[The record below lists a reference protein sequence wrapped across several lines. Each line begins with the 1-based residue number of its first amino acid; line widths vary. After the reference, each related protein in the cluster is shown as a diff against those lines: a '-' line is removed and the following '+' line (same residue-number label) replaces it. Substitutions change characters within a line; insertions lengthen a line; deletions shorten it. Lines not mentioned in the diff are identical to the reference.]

1 MLRSTTKAWLLI
13 PALVLLAACGKDKEP
28 PGTPGGG
35 SPEDAVR
42 ASLELIRDG
51 RFDMYWQHALPPA
64 DFATLRADWTRR
76 DSAHA
81 PVDPQDGARFAAMV
95 KRFSEADAEKKL
107 FADVR
112 PTLVRF
118 DRDYKDQMPLLSGV
132 GQSLAL
138 TAIDQDKDLSV
149 PQKRQLREAV
159 NAIMPWTQTVAWNDQ
174 TKAKQAIAIAVET
187 VRNAHLSTPEAL
199 HALDFQQSMATYSTA
214 WLGLKKLLDVY
225 GLSLDKS
232 FDTANIETLEN
243 SGASAHVKITY
254 TVLDKPIQTDTT
266 LVLLDGRW
274 YDSDLLQDVRAEHAR
289 LSAPAPAASSPAP
302 AGTAAAPAA
311 PVADARP
318 R

>member
-1 MLRSTTKAWLLI
+1 MSRSTTKAWLIL

-42 ASLELIRDG
+42 ASLDAIRDG

-76 DSAHA
+76 DAA
-81 PVDPQDGARFAAMV
+81 LIPVDPQDRVRFETMV
-95 KRFSEADAEKKL
+95 KRFTEPDAEKKL
-107 FADVR
+107 FADIR

-118 DRDYKDQMPLLSGV
+118 DRDYKDQMPLISGV
-132 GQSLAL
+132 GQSMAL
-138 TAIDQDKDLSV
+138 TAIDQDKDLSAS
-149 PQKRQLREAV
+149 QKRQLRDVV
-159 NAIMPWTQTVAWNDQ
+159 NVVLPWTQTVAWNDQ
-174 TKAKQAIAIAVET
+174 AKAKQAIAIAVDT
-187 VRNAHLSTPEAL
+187 ARNAHLSTPEAL
-199 HALDFQQSMATYSTA
+199 RALDFPQSMATYSTA

-232 FDTANIETLEN
+232 IDGATIETLEN

-254 TVLDKPIQTDTT
+254 TVLDKAISTDTT

-289 LSAPAPAASSPAP
+289 LTAPAPATSAPAPT
-302 AGTAAAPAA
+302 GTAATPAA
-311 PVADARP
+311 PVADART

>member
-81 PVDPQDGARFAAMV
+81 PVDPQDSARFAAMV

-174 TKAKQAIAIAVET
+174 AKAKQAIAIAVET

-232 FDTANIETLEN
+232 FDTATIETLEN

>member
-1 MLRSTTKAWLLI
+1 MSRSTTKAWLIL

-42 ASLELIRDG
+42 ASLEAIRDG

-64 DFATLRADWTRR
+64 DFATLRADWTHR
-76 DSAHA
+76 DAALA
-81 PVDPQDGARFAAMV
+81 PVDPQDRVRFETMV
-95 KRFSEADAEKKL
+95 KRFTEPDAEKKL
-107 FADVR
+107 FADIR

-118 DRDYKDQMPLLSGV
+118 DRDYKDQMPLISGV
-132 GQSLAL
+132 GQSMAL
-138 TAIDQDKDLSV
+138 TAIDQDKDLSAS
-149 PQKRQLREAV
+149 QKRQLRDVV
-159 NAIMPWTQTVAWNDQ
+159 NVVLPWTQTVAWNDQ
-174 TKAKQAIAIAVET
+174 AKAKQAIAIAVDT
-187 VRNAHLSTPEAL
+187 ARNAQLSTPEAL
-199 HALDFQQSMATYSTA
+199 RALDFPQSMATYSTA
-214 WLGLKKLLDVY
+214 WLGLKKLLNVY

-232 FDTANIETLEN
+232 IDDATIETLEN

-254 TVLDKPIQTDTT
+254 TVLDKAISTDTT

-289 LSAPAPAASSPAP
+289 LTAPAPATSAPAPSGNAA
-302 AGTAAAPAA
+302 TPAA
-311 PVADARP
+311 PVADART